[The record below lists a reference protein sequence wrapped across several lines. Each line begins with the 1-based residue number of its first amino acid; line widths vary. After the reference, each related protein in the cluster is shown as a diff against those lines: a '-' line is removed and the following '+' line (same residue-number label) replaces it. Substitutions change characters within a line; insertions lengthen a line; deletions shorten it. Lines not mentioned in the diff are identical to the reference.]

1 MSGTIKFF
9 HPEETFLYNIEKCF
23 CKVIFSNNQ
32 KNLVLEIESTEDL
45 DHVEED
51 SKQNEFPKI
60 IFNIEDFPVS
70 VENLEKLT
78 GTSWDIPLGT
88 IEKENEEEELIELYL
103 TNLNVNEEFDFETN
117 NNSLKFSEKD
127 GNLHLFWKGEA
138 EDFTEELDE
147 SIPFEIDCCFIPKQL
162 KIID

>member
-51 SKQNEFPKI
+51 SKQNEFPKVVL
-60 IFNIEDFPVS
+60 NIEDFS
-70 VENLEKLT
+70 VNVESLEKLN
-78 GTSWDIPLGT
+78 GTSWEIPFGT
-88 IEKENEEEELIELYL
+88 IEQENEEEELIELFL
-103 TNLNVNEEFDFETN
+103 TNLNVNEEYDFETN
-117 NNSLKFSEKD
+117 NNSLVFSDKD
-127 GNLHLFWKGEA
+127 GNLRLLWKGEA

-147 SIPFEIDCCFIPKQL
+147 PIPFEVDCCFVPKKL